1 MPKEHLMKLAEED
14 NCTTVV
20 AETKTS
26 QFIELFFVDLSSF
39 NKVKPP
45 MKALQKGECTAIL

>member
-1 MPKEHLMKLAEED
+1 MKLAEED